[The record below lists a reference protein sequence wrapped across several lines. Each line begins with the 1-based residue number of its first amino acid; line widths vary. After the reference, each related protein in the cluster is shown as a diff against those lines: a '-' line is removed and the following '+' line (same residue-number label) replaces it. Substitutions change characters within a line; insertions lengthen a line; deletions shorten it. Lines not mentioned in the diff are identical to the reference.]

1 MHKSEPKTNPTL
13 ITYANK
19 VYELKPGAIT
29 LVFYVNNNET
39 RYTRVHDLLSIV
51 FSLPMNWCL

>member
-51 FSLPMNWCL
+51 FSLPMY